1 MQHKSAASPLLNNGE
16 EVELFIEQNEDDIQT
31 PMTLTRPN
39 SAGNRPDVSPI
50 LTTGWFDTKEEY
62 EKHKKDVKNKLRQ
75 SYNQSPDARNTW
87 RSYKKM
93 GGMAGSMIIGGPDAF
108 DVSSNGA
115 LEDLKKSA
123 R

>member
-1 MQHKSAASPLLNNGE
+1 M
-16 EVELFIEQNEDDIQT
+16 
-31 PMTLTRPN
+31 
-39 SAGNRPDVSPI
+39 SAGNKPDVSPI

-62 EKHKKDVKNKLRQ
+62 ELHKKEVKNKLRQ
-75 SYNQSPDARNTW
+75 SYNPNGQALSPDARKTW
-87 RSYKKM
+87 RSYKTL

>member
-1 MQHKSAASPLLNNGE
+1 M
-16 EVELFIEQNEDDIQT
+16 FIEQNEDDDIQT
-31 PMTLTRPN
+31 PNVNTRPN

-62 EKHKKDVKNKLRQ
+62 ERHKKEVKNELRK
-75 SYNQSPDARNTW
+75 SYNPNGPMSPDVRKTW
-87 RSYKKM
+87 RSYKTM
-93 GGMAGSMIIGGPDAF
+93 GGMQGSVIYGGPGAF

-115 LEDLKKSA
+115 LEDLKKST

>member
-1 MQHKSAASPLLNNGE
+1 MLNDGN
-16 EVELFIEQNEDDIQT
+16 EVELFIDENEDDVNGPNSVSR
-31 PMTLTRPN
+31 PM
-39 SAGNRPDVSPI
+39 SAGNKPDVSPI

-62 EKHKKDVKNKLRQ
+62 ELHKKEVKNKLRQ
-75 SYNQSPDARNTW
+75 SYNPNGQALSPDARKTW
-87 RSYKKM
+87 RSYKTL